1 VVAVSHLAAIAAP
14 AVAEAEI
21 NPLLV
26 GAAGEGVHAVD
37 AVVVTA

>member
-1 VVAVSHLAAIAAP
+1 VSHLAAAADP

-26 GAAGEGVHAVD
+26 GAQGEGVHAVD
-37 AVVVTA
+37 AVVVLA